1 MHDLIPFLKLYK
13 NHWKG
18 LFLGI
23 FLSFLTLASAISL
36 LTLSGWFIAASAV
49 AGVLAIS
56 NFNFLLPA
64 AGVRG
69 FSIARTAGRW
79 FERVVSHN
87 STFKLLADLR
97 IFFFEKLTPLIPGKI
112 ANLRD
117 ADILNRLV
125 ADVDAMD
132 HLYLRLISPLLVA
145 FVGIFGISGFLY
157 WIEPLLGLTLG
168 GVLLFLSVG
177 FPFLFYHLGRPHGED
192 ITQEKTR
199 LRITLLDWLQG
210 QAELQIF
217 GASARF
223 RAKTEEA
230 ERKLLKAQRKM
241 ACISAFS
248 VAMLLTL
255 NGMTLI
261 LMLWLAADTL
271 TQGPPNPLIA
281 LVAFATIASFELI
294 MPISGAFQFLSQTRT
309 SAARLNEILEAKP
322 ETAFDSKGHPGPA
335 KGNILIKNVRFAYP
349 GMQKMA
355 LHDVSLSLQKGE
367 KMALLGRT
375 GCGKSTLLQLIT
387 RAWDPCAGS
396 IHLDGIPLQQWRES
410 ALREAITVVSQR
422 VDIFNDALRNNLR
435 LAKPAA
441 TDEELID
448 ILDKVNL
455 SHLLEKSGLD
465 LWLGDGGRPLSGG
478 ERRRIGIARALLHDA
493 PLLLLDEPSEG
504 LDMKTEQEILALL
517 FEHAKEKTVLFI
529 THRLVGLNKM
539 DRVCVMD
546 EGEIIEEG
554 THETL
559 KNAGGQYAQFFQRI

>member
-1 MHDLIPFLKLYK
+1 MHDLIPFLKMYK
-13 NHWKG
+13 DHWKG
-18 LFLGI
+18 LFFGI

-56 NFNFLLPA
+56 NFNFMLPA

-132 HLYLRLISPLLVA
+132 HLYLRLISPLFVA
-145 FVGIFGISGFLY
+145 FIGIFGISGFLY

-168 GVLLFLSVG
+168 AVLLFLSVG
-177 FPFLFYHLGRPHGED
+177 FPVLFYHLGRPHGEE
-192 ITQEKTR
+192 ITQEKTH

-217 GASARF
+217 GASGRF

-230 ERKLLKAQRKM
+230 EKKLLKAQRKM

-309 SAARLNEILEAKP
+309 SATRLNEILEAKP

-335 KGNILIKNVRFAYP
+335 KGNIQIKNVRFAYP

-396 IHLDGIPLQQWRES
+396 IHLDGIPLHQWRES
-410 ALREAITVVSQR
+410 ALRQAITVVSQR

-435 LAKPAA
+435 LAKPTA
-441 TDEELID
+441 TDEELIE
-448 ILDKVNL
+448 ILEKVNL

-465 LWLGDGGRPLSGG
+465 VWLGDGGRPLSGG

-493 PLLLLDEPSEG
+493 PLLLLDEPTEG

-546 EGEIIEEG
+546 EGEIIEQG